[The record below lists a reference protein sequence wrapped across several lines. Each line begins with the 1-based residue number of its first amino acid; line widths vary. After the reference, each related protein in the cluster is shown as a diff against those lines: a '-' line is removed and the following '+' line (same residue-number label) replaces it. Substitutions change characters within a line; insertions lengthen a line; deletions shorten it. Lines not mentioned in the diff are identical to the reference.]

1 MQPLTYQ
8 QTSGFSPT
16 AVINRSQTKQAPGHE
31 KIRDA
36 VPGRLQIIRMLLPH
50 SL

>member
-16 AVINRSQTKQAPGHE
+16 AVINRSQ
-31 KIRDA
+31 
-36 VPGRLQIIRMLLPH
+36 
-50 SL
+50 

>member
-16 AVINRSQTKQAPGHE
+16 AVINRSQT
-31 KIRDA
+31 
-36 VPGRLQIIRMLLPH
+36 
-50 SL
+50 